1 MTAGIADRLA
11 GVRHRI
17 EAAAERAGHDPSEIT
32 LIAVGKTF
40 PAEVVAQAVRAGVT
54 DLGENRVQEA
64 VAKRPA
70 VPPATW
76 HLIGPLQRN
85 KAAAALATFDVIH
98 TVDRADIAERLQ
110 LLLERDWPGRRQRV
124 LMEVNVGR
132 EPQKAGALPEDAQAL
147 AATILGHDRLELL
160 GLMAIPPFGDEP
172 EASRPHFR
180 ALRELRDRLCDGL
193 GRALPQL
200 SMGMSLD
207 FEVAIEEGATM
218 VRVGTAI
225 FGERG

>member
-1 MTAGIADRLA
+1 MAAGIEDRLA
-11 GVRHRI
+11 EVRHRI
-17 EAAAERAGHDPSEIT
+17 EAAAEKARRDPAEIT

-40 PAEVVAQAVRAGVT
+40 PAEVVAQAVRAGAT

-64 VAKRPA
+64 VAKRPV

-85 KAAAALATFDVIH
+85 KAGAALASFDVIH
-98 TVDRADIAERLQ
+98 TVDRAEIAERLQ

-124 LMEVNVGR
+124 LMEVNIGR
-132 EPQKAGALPEDAQAL
+132 EPQKAGVLPDDARVL
-147 AATILGHDRLELL
+147 ATSILGHGQLELT
-160 GLMAIPPFGDEP
+160 GLMAIPPFGDDP

-180 ALRELRDRLCDGL
+180 ALRELRDRLTDDL

-207 FEVAIEEGATM
+207 FELAIAEGATM

>member
-1 MTAGIADRLA
+1 MSAGVEARLA
-11 GVRHRI
+11 GVRQRI
-17 EAAAERAGHDPSEIT
+17 AAAAERARRDPSKIT

-40 PAEVVAQAVRAGVT
+40 PAELVAQAVRAGAT

-85 KAAAALATFDVIH
+85 KAAAAVAIFDIIH
-98 TVDRADIAERLQ
+98 TVDRAEIADRLQ

-124 LMEVNVGR
+124 LLEVNVGR
-132 EPQKAGALPEDAQAL
+132 EPQKAGALPEEAQAL
-147 AATILGHDRLELL
+147 ATTILGHDRLELI
-160 GLMAIPPFGDEP
+160 GLIAIPPFGDDP

-180 ALRELRDRLCDGL
+180 ALRALRDRLRDDL
-193 GRALPQL
+193 GRELPQL

>member
-1 MTAGIADRLA
+1 MATGLPDRLA
-11 GVRHRI
+11 EVRQRI
-17 EAAAERAGHDPSEIT
+17 ATAAEKARRNPSDVT
-32 LIAVGKTF
+32 LIAVTKTF
-40 PAEVVAQAVRAGVT
+40 PAELVAQAVAAGAT
-54 DLGENRVQEA
+54 DIGENRVQEA
-64 VAKRPA
+64 MVKRPA

-98 TVDRADIAERLQ
+98 TVDRDEIAERLQ

-124 LMEVNVGR
+124 LMEVNIGR
-132 EPQKAGALPEDAQAL
+132 EPQKAGVLPEDAPAL
-147 AATILGHDRLELL
+147 ATTILALDRLELL
-160 GLMAIPPFGDEP
+160 GLMAIPPFGDDP

-180 ALRELRDRLCDGL
+180 ALCELRDRLSDRL

-200 SMGMSLD
+200 SIGMSLD
-207 FEVAIEEGATM
+207 FEVAIAEGATL

>member
-1 MTAGIADRLA
+1 MAGVPERLA
-11 GVRHRI
+11 EVRRRI
-17 EAAAERAGHDPSEIT
+17 AAAAERARRDPSDVT
-32 LIAVGKTF
+32 LIAVTKTI
-40 PAEVVAQAVRAGVT
+40 PAELVAQAVAAGAT
-54 DLGENRVQEA
+54 DIGENRVQEA
-64 VAKRPA
+64 VTKRPV
-70 VPPATW
+70 VPPVIW

-85 KAAAALATFDVIH
+85 KAAAALAAFDVIH
-98 TVDRADIAERLQ
+98 TVDRDEIAERLQ

-132 EPQKAGALPEDAQAL
+132 ERQKAGVLPEDAPAL
-147 AATILGHDRLELL
+147 AATILALDRLELL
-160 GLMAIPPFGDEP
+160 GLMAIPPFGDDP

-180 ALRELRDRLCDGL
+180 ALRELRDRLADHL
-193 GRALPQL
+193 GRPLPQL

-207 FEVAIEEGATM
+207 FEVAVAEGATM

>member
-1 MTAGIADRLA
+1 MAAGLPDRLA
-11 GVRHRI
+11 EVRRRI
-17 EAAAERAGHDPSEIT
+17 DAAADTAGRDPSGVT
-32 LIAVGKTF
+32 LIAVAKTF
-40 PAEVVAQAVRAGVT
+40 PAELVAQAIAAGAT
-54 DLGENRVQEA
+54 DIGENRVQEA
-64 VAKRPA
+64 AAKRPA
-70 VPPATW
+70 VPPAIW

-98 TVDRADIAERLQ
+98 TVDRDEIAERLQ

-124 LMEVNVGR
+124 LMEVNVGH
-132 EPQKAGALPEDAQAL
+132 EPQKAGVLPEDAPAL
-147 AATILGHDRLELL
+147 ATAILAHDRLELL
-160 GLMAIPPFGDEP
+160 GLMAIPPFGDDP

-180 ALRELRDRLCDGL
+180 ALRELRDRLSDRL

-207 FEVAIEEGATM
+207 FEVAVAEGATM

-225 FGERG
+225 FGDRT